1 LATAKPRLLVFPQG
15 TKSAPEHARKN
26 RPGRNATFAA
36 FGGFIILRVFFTS
49 RNEREIRDAMKDT
62 TKASGQ
68 WSVASNSFLAF
79 HSKKVG

>member
-1 LATAKPRLLVFPQG
+1 MQRLLLLVALSFY
-15 TKSAPEHARKN
+15 E
-26 RPGRNATFAA
+26 F
-36 FGGFIILRVFFTS
+36 FFTS